1 MFSLLMFLLNT
12 HALKA
17 TTITVMTYNC
27 NENMVTIS
35 FPLHQSR
42 EVPVQ
47 PPNIQ
52 LVPIHM
58 LSAINMGLKGK

>member
-1 MFSLLMFLLNT
+1 
-12 HALKA
+12 
-17 TTITVMTYNC
+17 
-27 NENMVTIS
+27 MVTIS
-35 FPLHQSR
+35 FPLYQSR

-58 LSAINMGLKGK
+58 LSAINMGTKGQVTCYCGASDMEITVLVI